1 MTFIYDGVS
10 IQNRRKS
17 NMDSLLLKQRT
28 INGRHLCIAAVCD
41 GIGGL
46 ADGAVASSSAVR
58 KLHQWFDGV
67 KDAKRL
73 GLQMRDAVLEIN
85 RSIVAEAD
93 REGLRTGTTFSA
105 LLLEEDRYYVVHTGD
120 SRIYIRQGSSLTQL
134 TEDQS
139 EEGRLTACLGHGERT
154 ELFYNEGSGDGDCF
168 LLCSDGLYKRMTPSL
183 LQQGVGQVT
192 GKNMRKVMEHFVKYV
207 TERGEKDN
215 ISLALVL
222 REE

>member
-28 INGRHLCIAAVCD
+28 IDGKPLCIAAVCD

-58 KLHQWFDGV
+58 KLNQWFDAV
-67 KDAKRL
+67 KDARRL

-85 RSIVAEAD
+85 RSIVAEAH
-93 REGLRTGTTFSA
+93 REGLHTGTTFSA
-105 LLLEEDRYYVVHTGD
+105 LLLREDCYYVVHTGD
-120 SRIYIRQGSSLTQL
+120 SRIYMRQGNSLTQL

-154 ELFYNEGSGDGDCF
+154 ELFYDEGSGDGDCF
-168 LLCSDGLYKRMTPSL
+168 LLCSDGLYKRMDPSL
-183 LQQGVGQVT
+183 LQQGVRQVT
-192 GKNMRKVMEHFVKYV
+192 NRNMREVMERFIEYV

>member
-10 IQNRRKS
+10 IQNRRKT

-28 INGRHLCIAAVCD
+28 INGKSLCIAAVCD

-58 KLHQWFDGV
+58 KLNQWFDVV
-67 KDAKRL
+67 KDARRL

-85 RSIVAEAD
+85 RSIVAKAE

-105 LLLEEDRYYVVHTGD
+105 LLLEGNRYYVVHTGD
-120 SRIYIRQGSSLTQL
+120 SRIYMRQGNTLTQL

-139 EEGRLTACLGHGERT
+139 VGGQLTACLGHGERT
-154 ELFYNEGSGDGDCF
+154 ELFYDEGFGDGDCF
-168 LLCSDGLYKRMTPSL
+168 LLCSDGLYKRMDPSL
-183 LQQGVGQVT
+183 LQQGVGEVT
-192 GKNMRKVMEHFVKYV
+192 SRNMREVMERFIEYV